1 MQNTSE
7 NLIPLKWSQ
16 KMTEEGPKIALWE
29 SKLRTYHIYKYRLG
43 NNQKNDLNKT
53 IKIKTT
59 VLQTAKFT
67 LLFNVIPKGEMLSLT
82 IPQLVENFCPVWDIT
97 LQNK

>member
-1 MQNTSE
+1 MN
-7 NLIPLKWSQ
+7 
-16 KMTEEGPKIALWE
+16 
-29 SKLRTYHIYKYRLG
+29 KYRLG
-43 NNQKNDLNKT
+43 NNRKNDLNNKT

-67 LLFNVIPKGEMLSLT
+67 LLFNVITKGEMLSLT